1 METVQEL
8 SHSKNHDTLVALRQ
22 RVSLLVSQTESEEL
36 LAEVV
41 AILSGM
47 PLPCAYTYEQM
58 EMSLREAEADYQNG
72 NYVSHSSICERY
84 GV

>member
-1 METVQEL
+1 METVQERF
-8 SHSKNHDTLVALRQ
+8 HSKNFDALVALRQ
-22 RVSLLVSQTESEEL
+22 RATTLVSQTESEEL
-36 LAEVV
+36 LAEAV

-72 NYVSHSSICERY
+72 RFVSHTSIRERY
-84 GV
+84 GI